1 MVCIAIIKKFSK
13 QRRFIV
19 NNFFAV
25 DTTTTSCSI
34 YLNFYQREYQ
44 RSLSGVSAHAEVFFG
59 WVRELN
65 HLEPS
70 LFAELDLLGLCVGP
84 GRFNG
89 LRVGM
94 TLISTINAL
103 KKKPILLCTSHQL
116 MSAIA
121 DPSIEH
127 FAIFAKYGYAYY
139 CQRDQWNDCKLVK
152 IEDLPRSKLAVMD
165 IPNIKADQIIS
176 KINIKNITKIIPI
189 QTVKSHQEIVPLY
202 VSNLY

>member
-1 MVCIAIIKKFSK
+1 M
-13 QRRFIV
+13 

-34 YLNFYQREYQ
+34 YLKIYDREYI
-44 RSLSGVSAHAEVFFG
+44 RSLSGQPAHAEVFFG
-59 WVRELN
+59 WVRELVQ
-65 HLEPS
+65 LEPH
-70 LFAELDLLGLCVGP
+70 LFEDLDQLGLCIGP

-103 KKKPILLCTSHQL
+103 KKKPILTCTSHQL

-121 DPSIEH
+121 DDSIQH

-139 CQRDQWNDCKLVK
+139 CERDKWTDCELIK
-152 IEDLPRSKLAVMD
+152 IEALPKSNLAVMD
-165 IPNIKADQIIS
+165 LPDVEGAQIIPS
-176 KINIKNITKIIPI
+176 INIKDILKIKPI
-189 QTVKSHQEIVPLY
+189 QNLSEHQEIMPLY
-202 VSNLY
+202 VANLY